1 MKNLNSK
8 RFVLAS
14 LTLSVTCLISA
25 QANVGATNIHAESF
39 DFYHKNWQLVCDNTR
54 TCRAVGY
61 HDTYSDDYNPVALML
76 KRNAGANQRVRAYVM
91 FGDNLYGDQV
101 EGPVFDSAS
110 SIELFVNDTSY
121 GKVLKRSEIDSMGA
135 GAWELTTKQT
145 HALINT
151 LPTSSKIDFKQCI
164 QGICEDY
171 VVSDAGSTAVL
182 LKMDEAQGR
191 VGTKGAIVKRGNKSE
206 SSVLPALP
214 IPVVHAV
221 TIDDEKM
228 QRDSDDALFAKL
240 ESKMDNLAIATLRTT
255 DNYETSDYCNL
266 LTEEESDFNRDFKG
280 WHFTRLDKNKLLA
293 SHDCW
298 MGAYNFGT
306 GYWVMNDKPPY
317 QVKLVTDSGV
327 SYSQGVISLS
337 HKDRGIGDCWNGAS
351 WRWAKTNRGME
362 FVKVEEFNTGMC
374 KGIAAGGAFVLPTLV
389 TEVIE

>member
-14 LTLSVTCLISA
+14 LTLSATCLISA

-61 HDTYSDDYNPVALML
+61 QDDYTDDNQISNPVALML

-91 FGDNLYGDQV
+91 FGDDPYFMEDAEKIPNCKLTS
-101 EGPVFDSAS
+101 P
-110 SIELFVNDTSY
+110 IITINDKSFGSLGTPDKEDYSY
-121 GKVLKRSEIDSMGA
+121 
-135 GAWELTTKQT
+135 ELTTKQT
-145 HALINT
+145 HELINT
-151 LPTSSKIDFKQCI
+151 LPTSSKIEFVVDCYHYQ
-164 QGICEDY
+164 
-171 VVSDAGSTAVL
+171 VSDKGSTAVL
-182 LKMDEAQGR
+182 LKMDEVQGR
-191 VGTKGAIVKRGNKSE
+191 IDTKGAIVKRGNKSE

-214 IPVVHAV
+214 TPVVHAV

-255 DNYETSDYCNL
+255 DSYETSDYCNL

-306 GYWVMNDKPPY
+306 GFWVMNDKPPY

-362 FVKVEEFNTGMC
+362 FIKVEEFNTGMC